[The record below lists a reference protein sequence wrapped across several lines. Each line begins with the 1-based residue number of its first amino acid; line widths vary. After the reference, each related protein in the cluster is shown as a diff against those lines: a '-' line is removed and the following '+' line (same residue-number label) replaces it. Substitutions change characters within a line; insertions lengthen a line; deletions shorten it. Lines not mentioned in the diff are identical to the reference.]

1 MFSQGK
7 PGKRSDSIETFVNRM
22 VDVHPD
28 VRSRVLGRLKQLE
41 LATVA
46 DLSTKTKQF
55 FQRELVPSV
64 DTGVVEHTLVA
75 YYGINLKDLKTVQR
89 APGDPPRI
97 DSNYGGAPRF
107 E

>member
-1 MFSQGK
+1 MFGPNKGK
-7 PGKRSDSIETFVNRM
+7 ISDSIETFVNRM

-41 LATVA
+41 LFTVA
-46 DLSTKTKQF
+46 DLSVKTRQF
-55 FQRELVPSV
+55 VRRELVPSV
-64 DTGVVEHTLVA
+64 DAGVVEHTLSA
-75 YYGINLKDLKTVQR
+75 YYGITLKDLKAVQR

-97 DSNYGGAPRF
+97 DTGYNGAPRF